1 MQVTE
6 NHYITFPH
14 CSVTLTGKI
23 FRQINLCNNVDFMLF
38 LTINFTENHKKT
50 RFFSGN
56 VPKTKLVSHS
66 SCLRLVPTGLRP
78 KDEVVRVTSSS
89 WRRLELLSLH
99 IVQFWKNQPQFLAVS
114 QLGPQDIIFELC
126 EKDTVQSC
134 VKVASVCNT
143 NFRQI
148 KDSTQYWY

>member
-1 MQVTE
+1 MKAIGT
-6 NHYITFPH
+6 TFTAH
-14 CSVTLTGKI
+14 RSTL
-23 FRQINLCNNVDFMLF
+23 
-38 LTINFTENHKKT
+38 E
-50 RFFSGN
+50 
-56 VPKTKLVSHS
+56 
-66 SCLRLVPTGLRP
+66 
-78 KDEVVRVTSSS
+78 
-89 WRRLELLSLH
+89 
-99 IVQFWKNQPQFLAVS
+99 NQPQFLAVS